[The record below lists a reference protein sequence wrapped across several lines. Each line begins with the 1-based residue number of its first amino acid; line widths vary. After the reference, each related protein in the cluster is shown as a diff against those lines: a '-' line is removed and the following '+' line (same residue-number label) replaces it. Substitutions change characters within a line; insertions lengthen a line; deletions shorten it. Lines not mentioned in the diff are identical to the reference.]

1 MFDSERPAIEAFFA
15 PGMAQGAFRNIA
27 RGHYNR
33 AGGRAQDVEAL
44 RRFVKACP
52 PFQAMVL
59 ASMMFLYGRCVREE
73 NVPGSHRADR
83 LDVLMAIY
91 LPYCDVFVTNDPK
104 QGTCL
109 REIASEAD
117 IDALVLAYERF
128 RTSLVAL

>member
-1 MFDSERPAIEAFFA
+1 
-15 PGMAQGAFRNIA
+15 
-27 RGHYNR
+27 
-33 AGGRAQDVEAL
+33 
-44 RRFVKACP
+44 
-52 PFQAMVL
+52 MVL